1 MVLPY
6 PSKLVSAVRFRY
18 PAPTSKP
25 ASAGFFL
32 TKISLTLRHG
42 IQYNTTVQTPR
53 GGGLIPVVGQVV
65 AS

>member
-1 MVLPY
+1 
-6 PSKLVSAVRFRY
+6 
-18 PAPTSKP
+18 
-25 ASAGFFL
+25 L
-32 TKISLTLRHG
+32 TKISLTLPHS